1 MFEFCKVV
9 FFNKQGMYSNNWL
22 WIELLYTF
30 SQYLEMYVLMCVFV
44 ILYAVKNLGNICVPL
59 EYYSKVVAT
68 KHTKQA
74 ISCFLYY
81 SMYKFL

>member
-1 MFEFCKVV
+1 MFV
-9 FFNKQGMYSNNWL
+9 Y
-22 WIELLYTF
+22 
-30 SQYLEMYVLMCVFV
+30 MCVLA
-44 ILYAVKNLGNICVPL
+44 ILYVIKNLGNICVPL

-74 ISCFLYY
+74 ISCVIYY